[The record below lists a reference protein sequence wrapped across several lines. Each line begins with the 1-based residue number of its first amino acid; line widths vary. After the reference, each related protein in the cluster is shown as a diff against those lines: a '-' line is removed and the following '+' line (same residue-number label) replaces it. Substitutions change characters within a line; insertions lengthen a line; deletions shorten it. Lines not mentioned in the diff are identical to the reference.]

1 MNWHYPEPTL
11 GEILSDSVIGAVM
24 AADGVDRHKLEVT
37 LRHAGM
43 ILSSAQD
50 SWRQPPRSEAY
61 CRPTD

>member
-1 MNWHYPEPTL
+1 MNWYYREPTL
-11 GEILSDSVIGAVM
+11 GEILSDSIIGAVM
-24 AADGVDRHKLEVT
+24 AADGVDRHKLEAT

-50 SWRQPPRSEAY
+50 SWRQPRSEAC